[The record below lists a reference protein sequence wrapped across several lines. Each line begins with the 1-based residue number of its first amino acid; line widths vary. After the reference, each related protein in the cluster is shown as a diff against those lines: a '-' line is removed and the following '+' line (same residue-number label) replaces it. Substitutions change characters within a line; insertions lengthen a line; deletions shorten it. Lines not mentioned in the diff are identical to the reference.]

1 MLQSMSADVHIESL
15 SARVGLDSAGPGS
28 RVWQRTGV
36 VARVCSDV
44 AQVCPGLGWAALR
57 RKAPPAETP
66 PPAIPITSGNAV
78 VKTCCEYWETRFTFV
93 QVKAQTEF
101 LEFYQE
107 YPLPAL
113 LSIVHTLFSDN

>member
-1 MLQSMSADVHIESL
+1 MYIEHIESL
-15 SARVGLDSAGPGS
+15 SAQVGLHSAGPGS

-101 LEFYQE
+101 LEFYQK

-113 LSIVHTLFSDN
+113 LSIVDTLFSDN